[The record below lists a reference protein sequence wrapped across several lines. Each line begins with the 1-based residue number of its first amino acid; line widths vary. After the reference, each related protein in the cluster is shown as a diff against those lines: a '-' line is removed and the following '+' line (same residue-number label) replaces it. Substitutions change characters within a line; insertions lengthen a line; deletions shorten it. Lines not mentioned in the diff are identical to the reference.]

1 MLRPATPLTVLLL
14 AAFGLLLISVISTPI
29 IKAIPLGEYKDVK
42 FGVFGYCRSNGK
54 CSDFGI
60 GYDLSTSLPVKIAS
74 LRLRHVGAV
83 TNVFCRG
90 SLSQ

>member
-1 MLRPATPLTVLLL
+1 
-14 AAFGLLLISVISTPI
+14 
-29 IKAIPLGEYKDVK
+29 
-42 FGVFGYCRSNGK
+42 
-54 CSDFGI
+54 
-60 GYDLSTSLPVKIAS
+60 LPVKIAS